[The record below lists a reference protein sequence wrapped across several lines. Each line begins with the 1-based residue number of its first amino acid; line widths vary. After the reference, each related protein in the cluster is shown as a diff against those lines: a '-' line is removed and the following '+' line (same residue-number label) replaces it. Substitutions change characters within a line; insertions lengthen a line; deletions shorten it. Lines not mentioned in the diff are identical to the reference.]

1 MNNQHQYQHRK
12 IIGYRDL
19 TQEEINLMNRIK
31 GIGKELEKL
40 IDEVEHTN
48 LVIGSTS
55 ELDEIAEPQMWT
67 NQAKINL
74 KIGLMVLTRAVAKP
88 TSF

>member
-1 MNNQHQYQHRK
+1 MDNQHKK

-48 LVIGSTS
+48 LVIGSNS
-55 ELDEIAEPQMWT
+55 ELDEIAEPTLWT

-74 KIGLMVLTRAVAKP
+74 KIGLRALTRAVAKP